1 MMMNQYN
8 QVIEMQKCTGC
19 DYYDFHN
26 IQECILLKKMFR
38 YNSKLYQHPLTIFK
52 KMCKNKGEYE
62 KQTIQN
68 YLSEQL

>member
-8 QVIEMQKCTGC
+8 QVIEMQTCTGC

-38 YNSKLYQHPLTIFK
+38 YNSKLY
-52 KMCKNKGEYE
+52 
-62 KQTIQN
+62 
-68 YLSEQL
+68 

>member
-19 DYYDFHN
+19 DYYDFLN

-38 YNSKLYQHPLTIFK
+38 YNPKLY
-52 KMCKNKGEYE
+52 
-62 KQTIQN
+62 
-68 YLSEQL
+68 